1 MLSSLFH
8 PLNMGFRLILTWA
21 HWKVPVYKET
31 WLYTLASAQK
41 TVLLP
46 AWLLYLNVTLCKTW
60 VHLGKENQYQKI
72 STFYSL
78 SSWKFTAILSLR
90 MSATKWEKNN
100 KTHGW
105 LQQNKTVCLFI
116 NLFFIWSS
124 SCVFFLVNNYVKNE
138 SAQCSHIYKEH
149 TAELSFSSQPTAA
162 SLLRQTPSVHLS
174 SQSSLVWL
182 QQGGCCFPSSPC
194 WTPRYR
200 KPNKNSH
207 YLHRILIIEFCN
219 D

>member
-1 MLSSLFH
+1 MFSSLFH
-8 PLNMGFRLILTWA
+8 PLNMGFRFILTWA

-46 AWLLYLNVTLCKTW
+46 VWLLYLNVTLCKIR
-60 VHLGKENQYQKI
+60 VYLGKENQFQKI

-90 MSATKWEKNN
+90 TSSTKWEKNN

-116 NLFFIWSS
+116 YLFFIWSS
-124 SCVFFLVNNYVKNE
+124 SCVF
-138 SAQCSHIYKEH
+138 C
-149 TAELSFSSQPTAA
+149 
-162 SLLRQTPSVHLS
+162 
-174 SQSSLVWL
+174 
-182 QQGGCCFPSSPC
+182 
-194 WTPRYR
+194 
-200 KPNKNSH
+200 
-207 YLHRILIIEFCN
+207 
-219 D
+219 

>member
-90 MSATKWEKNN
+90 MSATKWEKIT
-100 KTHGW
+100 KLMDGFSRIK
-105 LQQNKTVCLFI
+105 LFAFLLIYFLFDLLPVC
-116 NLFFIWSS
+116 
-124 SCVFFLVNNYVKNE
+124 FFLVNNYVKNE

-207 YLHRILIIEFCN
+207 YLHRILIIVFCN

>member
-1 MLSSLFH
+1 MLPFVRLGYIWEKKINTKRYLPFIPCLHGSSLPFWASGC
-8 PLNMGFRLILTWA
+8 LQQSGKKITKLMDGFSRIKLFAFLFIYFLFD
-21 HWKVPVYKET
+21 
-31 WLYTLASAQK
+31 
-41 TVLLP
+41 LLP
-46 AWLLYLNVTLCKTW
+46 
-60 VHLGKENQYQKI
+60 
-72 STFYSL
+72 
-78 SSWKFTAILSLR
+78 
-90 MSATKWEKNN
+90 
-100 KTHGW
+100 
-105 LQQNKTVCLFI
+105 VC
-116 NLFFIWSS
+116 
-124 SCVFFLVNNYVKNE
+124 CFFLVNNYVKNE
-138 SAQCSHIYKEH
+138 SAQCSHLYKEH

-182 QQGGCCFPSSPC
+182 QQGGWCFPSSPC